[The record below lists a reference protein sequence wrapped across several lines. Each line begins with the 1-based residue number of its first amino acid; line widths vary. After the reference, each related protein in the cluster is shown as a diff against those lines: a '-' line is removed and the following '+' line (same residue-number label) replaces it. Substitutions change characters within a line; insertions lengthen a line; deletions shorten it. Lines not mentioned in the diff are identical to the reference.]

1 LAAGSDPQVEAAP
14 AVPQAAGR
22 LADSSRGTTDGRG
35 RPRRLH
41 FKRKIKEKQMKIF
54 TLSLMIGIL
63 VMASGCTSPK
73 QEQAPSPLA
82 AKIKRFAPTVIT
94 GDVSRLSPGD
104 REALKKLVRAAALL
118 DTLYA
123 HQAWSGTDSLR
134 ARLEADTSAE
144 GKERL
149 HFFTL
154 NGGPWSKL
162 DHDAPFIEGVPATKP
177 PQANYYPPDM
187 TKEEFNTW
195 VASLP
200 GPEQKKA
207 TGFFYTVRRNP
218 DRTLRL
224 VPYSEEYR
232 DLLEPAAALL
242 RDAAALTDNA
252 SLKKFLT
259 LRADAFLS
267 NDYYA
272 SDVAWMDLDSPI
284 EPTIGPYEVYMDEL
298 FNYKA
303 AFEAYICLRDDEET
317 AKLAMFSKRL
327 QEIENNLPIEKRYRN
342 PKLGAMAPIRVV
354 DEIAQGG
361 EARPGVQAAAFNL
374 PNDER
379 VTTEKGS
386 KRVMLKNIQE
396 AKFRTILAPIAATLI
411 DTAQRPKI
419 AFDPFFTFILAH
431 ELMHGLGP
439 HSIVADGRAT
449 TARQAM
455 KDLSSAF
462 EEAKADISALF
473 ALQYLIDTGALDRT
487 MEESMYVTFLAGIFR
502 SVRFGLNEAHGKGM
516 ALQFNYLADEG
527 AIVQDTATGR
537 FTADIPRF
545 KQAARKLTAEIM
557 TIQAEGAYDKAAA
570 LISKYAVIRP
580 GMKAALDRLSD
591 IPVDI
596 EPLFPTIE

>member
-1 LAAGSDPQVEAAP
+1 
-14 AVPQAAGR
+14 
-22 LADSSRGTTDGRG
+22 
-35 RPRRLH
+35 
-41 FKRKIKEKQMKIF
+41 MKIF

-162 DHDAPFIEGVPATKP
+162 DHNAPFIEGVPATKP

-411 DTAQRPKI
+411 DTVQRPKI

-439 HSIVADGRAT
+439 HSIVVDGRAT

>member
-1 LAAGSDPQVEAAP
+1 
-14 AVPQAAGR
+14 
-22 LADSSRGTTDGRG
+22 
-35 RPRRLH
+35 
-41 FKRKIKEKQMKIF
+41 MKIF

-162 DHDAPFIEGVPATKP
+162 DQDAPFIEGVPATKP

-411 DTAQRPKI
+411 DSAQRPKI
-419 AFDPFFTFILAH
+419 AFDPFFTVILAH

-439 HSIVADGRAT
+439 HSIVVDGRAT